1 MVSFK
6 SISFY
11 SRFLTAPLLSI
22 ILTMVTY
29 FTGYVVVNEHIMLF
43 KQLNDENL
51 PQISE
56 TSKFIALLTKNNT
69 NVSRVVILSSKYNK
83 ENNYIKS
90 MEVLNELDEIE
101 RQFNDIF
108 NEKIIITASK
118 PDTFKAI
125 RGEFSKYKKSSVN
138 AVKLSSIN
146 PHLANIELLD
156 AYDNL
161 NSLEDLFVS
170 LSGHHVKNLK
180 SFSVKI
186 KGILDNRDI
195 VTAVAI
201 ILILFMLLLA
211 SYFSRNMSIGLSQL
225 HNTLIKLSLGDVDYP
240 VPSRS
245 ESYLKPLLDATQHF
259 KNILLDNKIHKK
271 ILENIVSDVKDS
283 ELRYINMLALI
294 PTGIIII
301 DHHHN
306 IVLFNEAAEQLFLF
320 TSEEL
325 IGEPLNTIIPSN
337 YQNRHDVDI
346 EHFELSE
353 SASKTIMNRKP
364 ILVEDKQGNKL
375 YVEINISKLELANEV
390 LMVAAITDVTLRK
403 EQEDKIW
410 HQANF
415 DALTGLPN
423 RFLSFER
430 FSELL
435 EEAHNHN
442 FLVAILFIDLHGV
455 KKVNDT
461 LGYKVGNKLLIE
473 SARRLNKITC
483 EHDTAGRLGG
493 NEFIILL
500 GALASPDD
508 IDPIVENL
516 LTSFEQ
522 PFIIDEHKLLLTASI
537 GISIFPDNGVGVDEL
552 LKNADT
558 AMYKSKEMGKNNYC
572 YFSDVIDK

>member
-1 MVSFK
+1 M
-6 SISFY
+6 
-11 SRFLTAPLLSI
+11 RFSAR
-22 ILTMVTY
+22 
-29 FTGYVVVNEHIMLF
+29 N
-43 KQLNDENL
+43 
-51 PQISE
+51 
-56 TSKFIALLTKNNT
+56 FI
-69 NVSRVVILSSKYNK
+69 
-83 ENNYIKS
+83 
-90 MEVLNELDEIE
+90 
-101 RQFNDIF
+101 
-108 NEKIIITASK
+108 
-118 PDTFKAI
+118 
-125 RGEFSKYKKSSVN
+125 
-138 AVKLSSIN
+138 
-146 PHLANIELLD
+146 
-156 AYDNL
+156 
-161 NSLEDLFVS
+161 
-170 LSGHHVKNLK
+170 
-180 SFSVKI
+180 
-186 KGILDNRDI
+186 
-195 VTAVAI
+195 I

-346 EHFELSE
+346 EYFELSE

-473 SARRLNKITC
+473 SARRLNEITC

-516 LTSFEQ
+516 LTSFER
-522 PFIIDEHKLLLTASI
+522 PFIVDEHKLLLT
-537 GISIFPDNGVGVDEL
+537 DEVG
-552 LKNADT
+552 LKYLNF
-558 AMYKSKEMGKNNYC
+558 E
-572 YFSDVIDK
+572 